1 MYDYIRPQKLL
12 DALRFLK
19 ANNPLYAD
27 IDVNEQWVE
36 EAMANDEE
44 LCQHLVEQDDENMN
58 TECDKPE
65 SDSNGPANVAVNV
78 ENGVFQHF

>member
-44 LCQHLVEQDDENMN
+44 LCQYLVEQDDKNMD
-58 TECDKPE
+58 TEWI
-65 SDSNGPANVAVNV
+65 SLRVIAMVR
-78 ENGVFQHF
+78 QM